1 MPLVVR
7 LHAELHAKL
16 ALLAVLGAACILTP
30 SASADVSV
38 AEVVSLAR
46 QAFPGRALLDIRYRD
61 RGDER
66 FWATSS
72 VNSFNTLLYTLRID
86 AATGTVE
93 PGETEE
99 ILPPDDLET
108 GAVIARL
115 GELQVDFTDAI
126 AAANAATG
134 LSDSDL
140 YRVDLSSDAFMILYD
155 IRYLDD
161 TRLLVDGVTGA
172 VVVHGDDATATNTV
186 TAGEIAAAIARAE
199 TIAGPTWRLL
209 DSEVLITEAGAAWSC
224 FFVTQANARVKQVD
238 FLGDTVVVNQYT
250 PIGRL
255 AEKAAAVRAQL
266 PTIVVGPGEFIAD
279 IEAGY
284 PGARVGSVALDSRTR
299 DGIVRTRWS
308 AIVLTA
314 AGDALEYA
322 VDATVPIGA
331 GLRIAQLAMPRVVGD
346 LTGDGRVLVDDL
358 LLFFG
363 GMESAYPPCDFD
375 RDGTVAGSDLAILLR
390 NWG

>member
-1 MPLVVR
+1 MAHRVTV
-7 LHAELHAKL
+7 HVT
-16 ALLAVLGAACILTP
+16 LAVLAAACSALAPTP
-30 SASADVSV
+30 SASADVGV
-38 AEVVSLAR
+38 AEVASLAR
-46 QAFPGRALLDIRYRD
+46 SAFPGRVLFDMRYRD

-72 VNSFNTLLYTLRID
+72 INSFNTLFYTMRVD
-86 AATGTVE
+86 AATGATE
-93 PGETEE
+93 EGETEE
-99 ILPPDDLET
+99 ILPPADIET
-108 GAVIARL
+108 GAVVARL
-115 GELQVDFTDAI
+115 GELEIDFTHAV

-134 LSDSDL
+134 KSEADL
-140 YRVDLSSDAFMILYD
+140 YRIGLSSDAFMILYD

-172 VVVHGDDATATNTV
+172 VVVHGEDATATNTV

-279 IEAGY
+279 IEAGF
-284 PGARVGSVALDSRTR
+284 PGAQIGFVALDSRTR
-299 DGIVRTRWS
+299 DGVVRTRWN
-308 AIVLTA
+308 AVVLTA
-314 AGDALEYA
+314 TGDALEYA

-331 GLRIAQLAMPRVVGD
+331 GLRIAQLATPRVVGD

-358 LLFFG
+358 SLFFDRMG
-363 GMESAYPPCDFD
+363 SAYPPCDFD